1 MALELEVR
9 IMTDK
14 KFKVE
19 IVEIATSEVVSVIG
33 ENMTEER
40 AEKRI
45 MTGLSRIDRDNF
57 FVRSVED
64 ND

>member
-1 MALELEVR
+1 M
-9 IMTDK
+9 
-14 KFKVE
+14 FKVE
-19 IVEIATSEVVSVIG
+19 IVEIATNKPVSVIG
-33 ENMTEER
+33 TKMTEER